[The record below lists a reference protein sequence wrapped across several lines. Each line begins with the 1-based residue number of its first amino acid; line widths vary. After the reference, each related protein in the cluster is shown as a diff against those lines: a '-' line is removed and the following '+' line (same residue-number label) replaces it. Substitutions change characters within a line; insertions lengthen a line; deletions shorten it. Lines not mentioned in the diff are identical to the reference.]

1 MKRVVTSVVL
11 ALVIA
16 GGASASLAADS
27 DHGLGVSVGATG
39 GTNGLGIEVAY
50 RFTEHFGVRANTGD
64 YSYDK
69 SVDSGDFNI
78 DGKAK
83 LKSIGAVVDFY
94 PLGGSFRISLGMRS
108 DRNRFGGVASPM
120 GATVDVGGDTYT
132 ASQVGVL
139 TGDAKFKRSAA
150 TATIGWGGT
159 FKTGIH
165 FGVDLGVVAQGSP
178 KLSASSSGTLASD
191 PIFQASLD
199 EQLATWQD
207 DVKDYKLWPV
217 IQLHL
222 AYRF

>member
-1 MKRVVTSVVL
+1 M
-11 ALVIA
+11 
-16 GGASASLAADS
+16 
-27 DHGLGVSVGATG
+27 
-39 GTNGLGIEVAY
+39 
-50 RFTEHFGVRANTGD
+50 
-64 YSYDK
+64 
-69 SVDSGDFNI
+69 
-78 DGKAK
+78 
-83 LKSIGAVVDFY
+83 VDFY
-94 PLGGSFRISLGMRS
+94 PLGGSFRVSVGMRS
-108 DRNRFGGVASPM
+108 NKNHFAGMGTPL
-120 GATVDVGGDTYT
+120 GATVDVGGDSYS
-132 ASQVGVL
+132 AAQVGVL
-139 TGDAKFKRSAA
+139 TGDAKFKKSAP
-150 TATIGWGGT
+150 TVTVGWGGS